1 MNFGLT
7 SDTAQ
12 TIINFGNAF
21 DWYAYAQK
29 VWPDCDTGML
39 HGKMGEK
46 IKHLKESARFYLKA
60 EENFAINSYLH
71 RSFHH
76 SGYLPEANTDT
87 WYDMAL
93 LYLHLYRLPVPATHQ
108 HALHSEW
115 LRRPKGA
122 AETAAAE
129 IRSILRRGQ
138 IVY

>member
-1 MNFGLT
+1 MNSGLT
-7 SDTAQ
+7 PETAQ

-29 VWPDCDTGML
+29 VWPGCDTGAL
-39 HGKMGEK
+39 HGKMAEK
-46 IKHLKESARFYLKA
+46 IKHLRESSRFYLKA

-76 SGYLPEANTDT
+76 SGNLPEANTDY
-87 WYDMAL
+87 WYDMVF
-93 LYLHLYRLPVPATHQ
+93 LYLHLYRLPVPVAHQ

-129 IRSILRRGQ
+129 LRSVLRRN
-138 IVY
+138 